1 VNPLDISPLTRVVTR
16 VDRLRDGEVDASI
29 IPTGFPSL
37 DRAIGG
43 GFHRGDLI
51 VLGGDDGVGCSSLA
65 LAIALKLTRDETDN
79 LLARAGYALSPA
91 RTMDIIIAHFLDV
104 GNYNIDDIN
113 AVLFSHEQG
122 TLGV

>member
-1 VNPLDISPLTRVVTR
+1 MATA
-16 VDRLRDGEVDASI
+16 ASTALPPAFKMSTPI
-29 IPTGFPSL
+29 
-37 DRAIGG
+37 RA
-43 GFHRGDLI
+43 
-51 VLGGDDGVGCSSLA
+51 A
-65 LAIALKLTRDETDN
+65 MARDETDN